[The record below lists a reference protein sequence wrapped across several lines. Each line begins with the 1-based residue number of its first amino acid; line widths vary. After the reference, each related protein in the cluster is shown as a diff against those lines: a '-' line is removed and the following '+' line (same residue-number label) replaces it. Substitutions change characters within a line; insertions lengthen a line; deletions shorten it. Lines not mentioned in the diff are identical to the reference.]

1 MDQVIKKSCVA
12 VDPSVN
18 NCGLTVFI
26 DNELITAELL
36 HPSKEN
42 VDAHYSVRAR
52 DMCFKVRAIY
62 RKIKDLDPK
71 TRLIVEIPE
80 HHGVSAYQSRETGSL
95 YKLTFV
101 CGMIYGIADDAIGY
115 QPSGW
120 KGQLSKEIVRN
131 RLTRD
136 YPDKNIENLDHNI
149 VDSIGIGH
157 KYIYGRV

>member
-1 MDQVIKKSCVA
+1 MTEKKSCVS

-18 NCGLTVFI
+18 NCGLAVFI
-26 DNELITAELL
+26 DNELVTAELL

-42 VDAHYSVRAR
+42 IDEHYSVKAR
-52 DMCFKVRAIY
+52 DMYLKVRAIY
-62 RKIKDLDPK
+62 RKIKDLDQK

-80 HHGVSAYQSRETGSL
+80 HHGTSAYMSRETGSL

-101 CGMIYGIADDAIGY
+101 CGMIYAIADDSIGY
-115 QPSGW
+115 APSKW

-131 RLTRD
+131 RLVRR
-136 YPDKNIENLDHNI
+136 YPDKAIENLDHNI

-157 KYIYGRV
+157 KYLFGSV